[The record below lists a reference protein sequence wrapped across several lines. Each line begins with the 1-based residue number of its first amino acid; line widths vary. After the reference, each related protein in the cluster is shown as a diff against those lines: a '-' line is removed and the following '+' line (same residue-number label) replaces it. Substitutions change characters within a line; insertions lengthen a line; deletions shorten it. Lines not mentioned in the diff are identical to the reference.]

1 MMAFGVIALMLFG
14 SKLPEVARN
23 FGASYRELRK
33 HLDSFQREFQ
43 NWEHSE
49 PVAKKPA
56 SLRKQSESSQRHQS
70 SYRLHR
76 PKKPSEFCVMLRY
89 DARLLGCIYTEL
101 TRH

>member
-1 MMAFGVIALMLFG
+1 MLGLGYQEMMAFGVIALMLFG

-49 PVAKKPA
+49 PTTKKPA
-56 SLRKQSESSQRHQS
+56 FTPETERIEPTA
-70 SYRLHR
+70 
-76 PKKPSEFCVMLRY
+76 PKFIPPPPSDDNE
-89 DARLLGCIYTEL
+89 
-101 TRH
+101 

>member
-1 MMAFGVIALMLFG
+1 MLGLGYQEMMAFGVIALMLFG

-49 PVAKKPA
+49 PTPKKPA
-56 SLRKQSESSQRHQS
+56 FTPEEERNEPTT
-70 SYRLHR
+70 
-76 PKKPSEFCVMLRY
+76 PKFIPPPPTDEN
-89 DARLLGCIYTEL
+89 E
-101 TRH
+101 

>member
-1 MMAFGVIALMLFG
+1 MFGLGYQEMMAFGVIALMLFG

-49 PVAKKPA
+49 PASKKPA
-56 SLRKQSESSQRHQS
+56 FTPETERTEPTA
-70 SYRLHR
+70 
-76 PKKPSEFCVMLRY
+76 PKFIPPPPADDNE
-89 DARLLGCIYTEL
+89 
-101 TRH
+101 